1 MNQQFSSEWSV
12 RRWVAATVLFAAAAA
27 VAPHLVSHRG
37 APRDE
42 RVSIAPAAGLPGA
55 PPTTADGIR
64 RRIAETESRVREQ
77 PGDIGAAVLLADA
90 LLRRAR
96 ATNDSRPAGRA
107 REVLNAVLRE
117 HPAQYDALR
126 MLGAIDLSLHRFGDA
141 LDVARRARDFRP
153 EDAWN
158 YGVMGDALIELGE
171 YEQAFEAF
179 DVMASK
185 RPGAAAYAR
194 VGYARELRGNLP
206 GALEAMQLAAQATP
220 PQDPE
225 AQAWY
230 AAQIGELYLRM
241 GKFAEAGREY
251 RRAAFI
257 FPGYPHAA
265 IGQGRVEAA
274 LGHRDRALAV
284 YLEQITRTPTLD
296 LAARIGDLYAGRG
309 ELEQAE
315 RYYQLAED
323 LAGPGVRSWR
333 LCAIDCQWARCAFDC
348 GVPACARSAFDCGP
362 LPAAAAIGNQ
372 PLDQFRLRRLGQVV
386 VEACVA
392 RSALVFVLAPSGQ
405 GHKYYFVAERVAD
418 AARRFVAVHQ
428 RHADVEKRDVRP
440 ELRRQVDGDGS
451 IVRDAHLVAFDLQ
464 HHLHH
469 LGCVGIVFGNQHPAL
484 LCRPGAA
491 LGVRRFLSR
500 RCRRRRQAD
509 DEGAAAIRS
518 GAVGLDCAA
527 VELDEA
533 SGQRQADAQA
543 AERAVAARQELREH
557 IEDPRQ
563 HLRRNAD
570 AGVGDRNLGGG
581 SRFAGP
587 DRDPA
592 AEPGVLHGVV
602 QDVRDR
608 LADPRRIGVR
618 PERMIGQIDRDRLR
632 PRIDERS
639 RRFDGA
645 VHDAP
650 QVDAAGPQFDLVLRD
665 PGHVEQIV
673 CDPDQVLQLPFERR
687 PRLFGQPRV
696 VAGEPHHLDR
706 GPDRRERVAQFVR

>member
-1 MNQQFSSEWSV
+1 MMNQQFSSEWSV

-90 LLRRAR
+90 LLRQAR

-194 VGYARELRGNLP
+194 VAYARELRGNLP

-296 LAARIGDLYAGRG
+296 LAARIGDLYEGRG

-323 LAGPGVRSWR
+323 LAGPEPAQTEANLALFLADHERKLPEAVR
-333 LCAIDCQWARCAFDC
+333 I
-348 GVPACARSAFDCGP
+348 
-362 LPAAAAIGNQ
+362 
-372 PLDQFRLRRLGQVV
+372 
-386 VEACVA
+386 
-392 RSALVFVLAPSGQ
+392 
-405 GHKYYFVAERVAD
+405 AERVA
-418 AARRFVAVHQ
+418 AARHDIFTEDALAWAYFKTGRVDEA
-428 RHADVEKRDVRP
+428 RAASERALRTGTRDER
-440 ELRRQVDGDGS
+440 L
-451 IVRDAHLVAFDLQ
+451 
-464 HHLHH
+464 
-469 LGCVGIVFGNQHPAL
+469 
-484 LCRPGAA
+484 
-491 LGVRRFLSR
+491 LSR
-500 RCRRRRQAD
+500 
-509 DEGAAAIRS
+509 AAQIR
-518 GAVGLDCAA
+518 
-527 VELDEA
+527 
-533 SGQRQADAQA
+533 
-543 AERAVAARQELREH
+543 
-557 IEDPRQ
+557 
-563 HLRRNAD
+563 
-570 AGVGDRNLGGG
+570 
-581 SRFAGP
+581 
-587 DRDPA
+587 
-592 AEPGVLHGVV
+592 AEP
-602 QDVRDR
+602 
-608 LADPRRIGVR
+608 
-618 PERMIGQIDRDRLR
+618 
-632 PRIDERS
+632 
-639 RRFDGA
+639 
-645 VHDAP
+645 
-650 QVDAAGPQFDLVLRD
+650 
-665 PGHVEQIV
+665 
-673 CDPDQVLQLPFERR
+673 
-687 PRLFGQPRV
+687 
-696 VAGEPHHLDR
+696 
-706 GPDRRERVAQFVR
+706 